1 MEHAKL
7 VYLAGP
13 VRSLGRT
20 AAIGI
25 RQPLEIYFLRRSM
38 VTFNPPGAWSCDMG
52 DPSEETIKRAN
63 DTMLSIS
70 NMIAAIFIPGVQST
84 GTDDEIVLAAR
95 LSIPI
100 IVVVHDREDVTDA
113 IARINPLMGK
123 AGFAGHRSVEFAV
136 MKGSKLDTITTINY
150 EASKEEAVA

>member
-1 MEHAKL
+1 MERAKL

-25 RQPLEIYFLRRSM
+25 RQPLEIYFLRRGM

-52 DPSEETIKRAN
+52 DPSEMTIKFGN
-63 DTMLSIS
+63 DLVLSAS
-70 NMIAAIFIPGVQST
+70 NIMAVMYIPGVHSV
-84 GTDDEIVLAAR
+84 GTDEEMKIAASLR
-95 LSIPI
+95 IPI

-113 IARINPLMGK
+113 IAWSNPLIGQ
-123 AGFAGHRSVEFAV
+123 AQFRGSISVEYAIL
-136 MKGSKLDTITTINY
+136 KGSKLDTVTVISY
-150 EASKEEAVA
+150 EAYKEASVA